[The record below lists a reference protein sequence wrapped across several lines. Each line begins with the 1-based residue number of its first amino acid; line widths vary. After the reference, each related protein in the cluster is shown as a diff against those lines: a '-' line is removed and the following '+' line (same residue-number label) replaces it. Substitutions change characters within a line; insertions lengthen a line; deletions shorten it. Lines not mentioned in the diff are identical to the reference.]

1 MKFSVLTLAALAL
14 AVTAT
19 PVTLNFVDGEAPPLE
34 KRASETVYLSNCNIL
49 GTPVYSQI
57 NVRYPPFPSLFSLS
71 SYPPISYR
79 NPPTKRNPQYYS
91 NGANSQNGEQP
102 DDTCYYPLSG
112 YVNWEGNVVSCSF
125 SGGATFTSHIDT
137 DAQSRALYTYAGYV
151 SSVSVEGHANE
162 YYVGNKPLS

>member
-1 MKFSVLTLAALAL
+1 MKLSFLTLSCLAF

-19 PVTLNFVDGEAPPLE
+19 PVKLNFVEGDAPLE

-57 NVRYPPFPSLFSLS
+57 N
-71 SYPPISYR
+71 
-79 NPPTKRNPQYYS
+79 YYS

-137 DAQSRALYTYAGYV
+137 DAQSRALYTYAGWGTNPYHSFNCYKDNFRLLYKFGSYPV
-151 SSVSVEGHANE
+151 TCYSV
-162 YYVGNKPLS
+162 YYCRQA